1 MSIMLP
7 INLKR
12 QVWATPWRAAG
23 HQGCGV
29 RDLRAA
35 PRVQQGHLEDPPRP
49 QRWDRGGGRVQDGAQ
64 EGWLDLHRPCSL
76 CHHCQQGLMDD
87 ILTSRSHLPELYQ
100 VRHCRGMD
108 THFLSA
114 QVGGS
119 QDLIL
124 MLFLHWFDIYWYTW
138 LWSWC
143 RRLSLPATT
152 RTCTP
157 ILASRY
163 FKLSC

>member
-1 MSIMLP
+1 MSNTMTC
-7 INLKR
+7 R
-12 QVWATPWRAAG
+12 WASRLWCARSTSRPKSAARTPWRSSPTPTM
-23 HQGCGV
+23 
-29 RDLRAA
+29 RSWR
-35 PRVQQGHLEDPPRP
+35 RPRP
-49 QRWDRGGGRVQDGAQ
+49 RWGSGRLAGSSQTLFPLPPLPTRFDGRYFDFTITFTWIISGAT
-64 EGWLDLHRPCSL
+64 L
-76 CHHCQQGLMDD
+76 
-87 ILTSRSHLPELYQ
+87 SRNGHTLP
-100 VRHCRGMD
+100 
-108 THFLSA
+108 FSP
-114 QVGGS
+114 GGS

-124 MLFLHWFDIYWYTW
+124 MLFLHWFDIYWYKW